1 MDEKTNEAIQ
11 LTLDDKVR
19 QIVCRVIF
27 IVTSCIYLYTAGFG
41 AFSEMLQR
49 CLLIM
54 VCGFTVFLNKPF
66 TIKGNRNVVTR
77 VLDWVFSLAFV
88 AACVYILLVWND
100 RVTMTSAA
108 PQSDIIM
115 ATIMIVLLLVATYK
129 TTGWPLVI
137 TCIVFLIYTKI
148 GPYLPSI
155 IAHRGETW
163 SRTASF
169 MYVSTS
175 SIFGVPSGI
184 AATYIICFVI
194 FGAFLETFGAGQWFV
209 DVAFAGTGRFRGG
222 PAKTAIASSALMG
235 MISGS
240 PAANV
245 VTTGTFTIP
254 LMKRMGYKPETAG
267 AVEAVASTGGMFTP
281 PIMGAAAFMM
291 AEFLNMNYSEV
302 AIAAI
307 MPAILYYLSAMLV
320 VDSIAVKEGLLGLPA
335 NELPSIKKV
344 MAERGQMGL
353 PIVFI
358 IAVILIGWSPMK
370 AAFWAT
376 LLTLAVAFL
385 KPSTRPTLKG
395 ILDAL
400 ESGTRSVASI
410 AISCASA
417 GIIVGVI
424 SMTGLATK
432 LSYTLVSISGGNIY
446 IAAILTAL
454 ITIILGCGMPPTPT
468 YVILATVLVNPLVQM
483 GARALS
489 AHFFIFMF
497 ACVGALTPPVAI
509 TAYTAAAIAKAN
521 PNKTGFTAFRM
532 GLVAYIIPFIFLLNP
547 AILMVGST
555 FEVVSSAITAILGV
569 FCLTGAIEG
578 YMFKYWS
585 VPSRIL
591 LGAAAL
597 CTMIPGTLTDLIGV
611 GLIVVGFVLDTF
623 VLKPQPVSE
632 TPKAQEAP
640 EAT

>member
-1 MDEKTNEAIQ
+1 MDTNAPAVDM
-11 LTLDDKVR
+11 TRDDKIR
-19 QIVCRVIF
+19 KLVCRWLYI
-27 IVTSCIYLYTAGFG
+27 ISSCIYLYTAGFG
-41 AFSEMLQR
+41 AFSEMTQR
-49 CLLIM
+49 CLLIT
-54 VCGFTVFLNKPF
+54 VCGFTVFLEKPF
-66 TIKGNRNVVTR
+66 TFKGKRNAVTR
-77 VLDWVFSLAFV
+77 ALDWIMSLGMV
-88 AACVYILLVWND
+88 AAGLYILTVWD
-100 RVTMTSAA
+100 TRVNMTTST
-108 PQSDIIM
+108 PLSDVVM
-115 ATIMIVLLLVATYK
+115 ATVMIVLLMFATYK

-137 TCIVFLIYTKI
+137 TCIVFLVYARV
-148 GPYLPSI
+148 GPYLPSL

-163 SRTASF
+163 TRTAAF

-175 SIFGVPSGI
+175 SIFGVPAGI
-184 AATYIICFVI
+184 AATYIVCFVI
-194 FGAFLETFGAGQWFV
+194 FGAFLESFGAGQWFV
-209 DVAFAGTGRFRGG
+209 DVAYAGTGRFRGG

-291 AEFLNMNYSEV
+291 AEFLSMNYSEV

-307 MPAILYYLSAMLV
+307 LPAVLYYLSAMLV
-320 VDSIAVKEGLLGLPA
+320 VDSIAVKEHLLGMPA
-335 NELPSIKKV
+335 SELPSVKSV
-344 MAERGQMGL
+344 MKERGQMCI

-358 IAVILIGWSPMK
+358 VVVICMGWSPMK
-370 AAFWAT
+370 SAFWAT

-385 KPSTRPTLKG
+385 KSSTRPSLTS
-395 ILDAL
+395 ILNAL

-410 AISCASA
+410 AVSCASA

-432 LSYTLVSISGGNIY
+432 MSYTLVSLSGGNIY
-446 IAAILTAL
+446 IAAILTAI

-483 GARALS
+483 GASALS

-497 ACVGALTPPVAI
+497 SCVGALTPPVAI
-509 TAYTAAAIAKAN
+509 TAYTAAAIAKAD

-547 AILMVGST
+547 AILMVGGT
-555 FEVVSSAITAILGV
+555 FEVIEACLTAILGV
-569 FCLTGAIEG
+569 FSLTGAAEG
-578 YMFKYWS
+578 YIFRYWS
-585 VPSRIL
+585 IPGRIL
-591 LGAAAL
+591 LAAAAL
-597 CTMIPGTLTDLIGV
+597 MMMIPGAVTDLIGIALV
-611 GLIVVGFVLDTF
+611 VVAYALDKLIF
-623 VLKPQPVSE
+623 KPGPQN
-632 TPKAQEAP
+632 A
-640 EAT
+640 

>member
-1 MDEKTNEAIQ
+1 MMENNDTLT
-11 LTLDDKVR
+11 LTLDDKIRTVL
-19 QIVCRVIF
+19 CKVIF
-27 IVTSCIYLYTAGFG
+27 IVISALYLYTAGFG
-41 AFSEMLQR
+41 AFSEMIQR
-49 CLLIM
+49 CLLIT
-54 VCGFTVFLNKPF
+54 VCGFTVFLDKPF
-66 TIKGNRNVVTR
+66 TLKGKRNTLTR
-77 VLDWVFSLAFV
+77 VLDWVMALGFLATGI
-88 AACVYILLVWND
+88 YILVVWD
-100 RVTMTSAA
+100 SRVTMTGAT
-108 PQSDIIM
+108 PTSDVVM
-115 ATIMIVLLLVATYK
+115 ATLMILLLMFATYK

-137 TCIVFLIYTKI
+137 TSIVFLAYTWA

-163 SRTASF
+163 TRTASF
-169 MYVSTS
+169 MYVSTG
-175 SIFGVPSGI
+175 SIFGVPAGI
-184 AATYIICFVI
+184 AATYIVCFVI
-194 FGAFLETFGAGQWFV
+194 FGCFLERFGAGQWFV
-209 DVAFAGTGRFRGG
+209 DVAYAGTGRFRGG

-291 AEFLNMNYSEV
+291 AEFLSINYSEV
-302 AIAAI
+302 AVAAI
-307 MPAILYYLSAMLV
+307 LPAILYYLSAMLV
-320 VDSIAVKEGLLGLPA
+320 VDSIAVKEHLVGLPA
-335 NELPSIKKV
+335 SELPSVKKV

-353 PIVFI
+353 PILFI
-358 IAVILIGWSPMK
+358 IAVILVGWSPMK

-385 KPSTRPTLKG
+385 RSTTRPTLKG
-395 ILDAL
+395 ILEAL
-400 ESGTRSVASI
+400 ESGTKSVVSI

-432 LSYTLVSISGGNIY
+432 LSYTLINISGGNIY
-446 IAAILTAL
+446 LAAILTAV

-483 GARALS
+483 GATPLS
-489 AHFFIFMF
+489 AHMFIFMF

-509 TAYTAAAIAKAN
+509 TAYTAAAIAKAD

-547 AILMVGST
+547 AILLQGQGI
-555 FEVVSSAITAILGV
+555 EVIIAAITSVLGV

-578 YMFKYWS
+578 YMVKYWS
-585 VPSRIL
+585 SIGRIL
-591 LGAAAL
+591 LAVAAL
-597 CTMIPGTLTDLIGV
+597 CTMIPGTLTDLIGLA
-611 GLIVVGFVLDTF
+611 LIAAAWLLDQLVF
-623 VLKPQPVSE
+623 KPGPRVDKES
-632 TPKAQEAP
+632 TTSA
-640 EAT
+640 

>member
-1 MDEKTNEAIQ
+1 MDNTSVT
-11 LTLDDKVR
+11 LTMDDKIR
-19 QIVCRVIF
+19 ALLCKVIF
-27 IVTSCIYLYTAGFG
+27 IVTSCVYLYTAGFG
-41 AFSEMLQR
+41 AFSEMIQR
-49 CLLIM
+49 CLLITI
-54 VCGFTVFLNKPF
+54 CGITVFLSKPF
-66 TIKGNRNVVTR
+66 TIKGQRNALTR
-77 VLDWVFSLAFV
+77 ILDWVLAIGFL
-88 AACVYILLVWND
+88 AAGVYILSVWRA
-100 RVTMTSAA
+100 RVTMTTRA

-115 ATIMIVLLLVATYK
+115 GTVMIVLLLFATYK

-137 TCIVFLIYTKI
+137 TCVVFLAYALA
-148 GPYLPSI
+148 GPYLPDI

-163 SRTASF
+163 SRTVSF
-169 MYVSTS
+169 MYVSTN
-175 SIFGVPSGI
+175 SIFGVPAGI
-184 AATYIICFVI
+184 AATYIVCFVI
-194 FGAFLETFGAGQWFV
+194 FGCFLETFGAGQWFV
-209 DVAFAGTGRFRGG
+209 DIAFAGTGRFRGG

-254 LMKRMGYKPETAG
+254 LMKRMGYKPQVAG

-291 AEFLNMNYSEV
+291 AEFLSMKYSEI

-307 MPAILYYLSAMLV
+307 VPAVMYYLSAMLV
-320 VDSIAVKEGLLGLPA
+320 VDSIAVKERLVGMPA
-335 NELPSIKKV
+335 SELPSVKKV
-344 MAERGQMGL
+344 MQERGQMGL
-353 PIVFI
+353 PILFI
-358 IAVILIGWSPMK
+358 IVVILMGWSPMK

-376 LLTLAVAFL
+376 LLTFAVAFL
-385 KPSTRPTLKG
+385 RKETRPSLKTF
-395 ILDAL
+395 LEAL

-410 AISCASA
+410 AISCAAA

-432 LSYTLVSISGGNIY
+432 LSYTLMSISGGNIY

-454 ITIILGCGMPPTPT
+454 ITIVLGCGMPPTPT

-483 GARALS
+483 GASALS
-489 AHFFIFMF
+489 AHMFIFMF

-521 PNKTGFTAFRM
+521 PNQTGFTAFRM

-547 AILMVGST
+547 AILMVGT
-555 FEVVSSAITAILGV
+555 GMEVALAVVTSVIGV

-585 VPSRIL
+585 VPTRVM
-591 LGAAAL
+591 LGAAAV
-597 CTMIPGTLTDLIGV
+597 CTMIPGTVTDVAGIV
-611 GLIVVGFVLDTF
+611 LIVVAVALDKLIF
-623 VLKPQPVSE
+623 KPGP
-632 TPKAQEAP
+632 AQA
-640 EAT
+640 